1 MTHLSTTDLLLVC
14 NQKHF
19 SRNPKKANNVSQR
32 NNKVFSLMQ
41 KVCLW
46 SLLLLV
52 NLLAVMQQMYFQ
64 ALALPLKKQIH
75 I

>member
-1 MTHLSTTDLLLVC
+1 
-14 NQKHF
+14 
-19 SRNPKKANNVSQR
+19 
-32 NNKVFSLMQ
+32 MQ